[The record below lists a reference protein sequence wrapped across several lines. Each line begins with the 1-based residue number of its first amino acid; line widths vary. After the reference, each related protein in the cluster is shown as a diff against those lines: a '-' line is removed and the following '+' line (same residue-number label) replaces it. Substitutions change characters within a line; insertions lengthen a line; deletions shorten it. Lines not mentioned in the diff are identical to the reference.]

1 MQIKEWLGLALIVIV
16 GLILMPIIGKL
27 LGFILMAAALFFRYV
42 FIKSL
47 TVKKEIE
54 ADPNEYFARQFE
66 ERQKEKVPV
75 EGQVIDAEF
84 KVKELENDD

>member
-1 MQIKEWLGLALIVIV
+1 
-16 GLILMPIIGKL
+16 
-27 LGFILMAAALFFRYV
+27 MAAALFFRYI

-75 EGQVIDAEF
+75 EGQVIDAEY
-84 KVKELENDD
+84 KVKELDSDD